1 MIFKRKIFK
10 TIRTFFYSVFVFIF
24 ISPIFIMLNTS
35 LKKYEDITKWP
46 PTWFKAP
53 LEWVNYKTVLI
64 GEKSILPAL
73 LTSFYVSIASA
84 IICLLIGILAAY
96 AVARYKFKL
105 RKTVLLIIILTQMF
119 SEVILASPI
128 YIVFKNLGLLDTK
141 LALIVANVAVCLPMS
156 LWLLYS
162 YIKDIPVT
170 LEEAAWMDG
179 ATRLEG
185 VRFIL
190 APLILPGL
198 LTTGLFAFIRAYGDL
213 LFARTFILS
222 PENKTVAMALTDY
235 QSLYKTTWETQMA
248 ASVVTMIP
256 TLIIFIF
263 IQKFLIKGLL
273 GDSIK
278 G

>member
-1 MIFKRKIFK
+1 MILRRKIFK
-10 TIRTFFYSVFVFIF
+10 AIRTFFYSVFVFIF

-73 LTSFYVSIASA
+73 LTSFYVSTASA

-141 LALIVANVAVCLPMS
+141 LALIIANVTVCLPMS

-222 PENKTVAMALTDY
+222 PENRTVAMALTDY

-248 ASVVTMIP
+248 ASVITMIP

>member
-1 MIFKRKIFK
+1 MILRRKIFK
-10 TIRTFFYSVFVFIF
+10 AIRTFFYSVFVFIF

-128 YIVFKNLGLLDTK
+128 YIVFKNFGLLDTK
-141 LALIVANVAVCLPMS
+141 LALIIANVAVCLPMS
-156 LWLLYS
+156 LWLLHS

-170 LEEAAWMDG
+170 LEEAAWIDG

-222 PENKTVAMALTDY
+222 PENRTVAMALTDY

-248 ASVVTMIP
+248 ASVITMIP

>member
-1 MIFKRKIFK
+1 MILKRKIFK
-10 TIRTFFYSVFVFIF
+10 AIRTFFYSVFVFIF

-46 PTWFKAP
+46 PTWFRAP

-73 LTSFYVSIASA
+73 LTSFYVSTASA

-141 LALIVANVAVCLPMS
+141 LALIIANVAVCLPMS
-156 LWLLYS
+156 LWLL
-162 YIKDIPVT
+162 
-170 LEEAAWMDG
+170 
-179 ATRLEG
+179 
-185 VRFIL
+185 
-190 APLILPGL
+190 
-198 LTTGLFAFIRAYGDL
+198 
-213 LFARTFILS
+213 
-222 PENKTVAMALTDY
+222 
-235 QSLYKTTWETQMA
+235 
-248 ASVVTMIP
+248 
-256 TLIIFIF
+256 
-263 IQKFLIKGLL
+263 
-273 GDSIK
+273 
-278 G
+278 